1 MTAGAKSA
9 TGPAIAL
16 LKVIE
21 LPVAA
26 PVEKFNVEVPAVK
39 LPPIVRAPVLP
50 IAPSLY
56 KVLIGILAKASAN

>member
-1 MTAGAKSA
+1 MVSPAFNAENLTSAFSVTAVTPCVMAPTAGSPGRVPPMTAGAKSA

-26 PVEKFNVEVPAVK
+26 PVE
-39 LPPIVRAPVLP
+39 
-50 IAPSLY
+50 
-56 KVLIGILAKASAN
+56 